1 MSKKIKKFLHWE
13 SYNKPHISLSEEFYA
28 QLKVFRLPLIL
39 TVLTML
45 LGTMGYM
52 VIDNFTLQ
60 QAIYQT
66 GITFTTVG
74 FGEMAPIS
82 PAGRYFTITLII
94 LGFATFSLAIGTVV
108 NEINKGDLYKIIKE
122 RDMLYRVA
130 RLKKHFVICYHNEY
144 TIEITKQLRENH
156 IPFVVVDPRKDLEE
170 IAKEHKYP
178 YYISE
183 EPHSE
188 IAMLKTHLSSAKGV
202 MALSDN
208 VANNIALVASIR
220 LFEKEYNIPKPY
232 YIMTNALTTNDAQKL
247 KKLGAD
253 GVVTPTRLTA
263 QRMSAMASRPD
274 MENLL
279 DRFLYKK
286 NSELD
291 LEEVFIPKYSWM
303 VLKKLKNT
311 HLRDITNVA
320 VVGIT
325 QKDGTFI
332 TMPRGDTIITSESK
346 LLIMGT
352 SKDLNQ
358 TKKIIRQKDKP
369 EELQYV

>member
-1 MSKKIKKFLHWE
+1 LSKKIKKFLHWE